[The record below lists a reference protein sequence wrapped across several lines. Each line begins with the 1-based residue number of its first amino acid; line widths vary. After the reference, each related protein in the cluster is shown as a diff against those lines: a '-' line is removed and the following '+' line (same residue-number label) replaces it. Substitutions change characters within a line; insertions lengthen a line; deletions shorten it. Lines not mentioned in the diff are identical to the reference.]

1 MLRTTIQTTLL
12 ALWGTTA
19 VAGNLEVVTFDPAPT
34 PVAESQSWTGFYLG
48 AQYST
53 AKWDDIFS
61 SESGK
66 YNSAGIHA
74 GYLHDF
80 GSLVLGS
87 ELEYATGT
95 WSFDGSKDD
104 VDTFSLKALAGY
116 DLGRFMPYVVA
127 GAAKL
132 SAVDDQLNS
141 NFYGV
146 GAAYKATDHIRLGL
160 EYQAYDFDEADG
172 YDQVSLRLSYAF

>member
-1 MLRTTIQTTLL
+1 MLRATIQTTLF

-19 VAGNLEVVTFDPAPT
+19 VAGNLEAITLDPVPT
-34 PVAESQSWTGFYLG
+34 PAVESRSWTGFYVG

-61 SESGK
+61 SDSGK

-87 ELEYATGT
+87 ELEYSTGT
-95 WSFDGSKDD
+95 SSIGGSNDD
-104 VDTFSLKALAGY
+104 LDTFSLKAMAGY
-116 DLGRFMPYVVA
+116 DLGSFMPYAVA
-127 GAAKL
+127 GAAKF
-132 SAVDDQLNS
+132 SWDDDQLNS

-146 GAAYKATDHIRLGL
+146 GVAYEATDHIRLGL
-160 EYQAYDFDEADG
+160 EYLAYDLDEADG
-172 YDQVSLRLSYAF
+172 YDRISLRASYAF

>member
-34 PVAESQSWTGFYLG
+34 PVVDSQSWTGFYLG

-61 SESGK
+61 PASGK

-87 ELEYATGT
+87 ELEYATGN
-95 WSFDGSKDD
+95 SSIGGSSDD
-104 VDTFSLKALAGY
+104 LDTFSLKAMAGY
-116 DLGRFMPYVVA
+116 DLGRFMPYAVI
-127 GAAKL
+127 GTTRL
-132 SAVDDQLNS
+132 SFVDEQYSS
-141 NFYGV
+141 NVYGV

-160 EYQAYDFDEADG
+160 EYLAYDFDEADG
-172 YDQVSLRLSYAF
+172 YDRVSLRLSYAF